1 MQHRFTL
8 PVGTSTGYIIKHL
21 AHRCAISVHHRPRVK
36 VLFILLDGG
45 VGKQD
50 FTLFLEDQL
59 TGIQWQRSSSPDSVV
74 GAISHVDGNP

>member
-1 MQHRFTL
+1 MKLTLML
-8 PVGTSTGYIIKHL
+8 PVGTSTKFIIKHL
-21 AHRCAISVHHRPRVK
+21 ANRCAISVHHRPRVK

-59 TGIQWQRSSSPDSVV
+59 TGIQRQRSSSPT
-74 GAISHVDGNP
+74 PFWEP